1 MPYLKEKVFYVQ
13 YISTIKKDCIN
24 KFRVIF
30 GVILSSVLTF
40 SYRKVFAVSHI
51 ASFPQ
56 NLYDI
61 ADSIIWLEWSLVD
74 AFTDNLWFTES
85 SIWLYKAFLKGL
97 DQSQPGDLVFDRVK

>member
-40 SYRKVFAVSHI
+40 SYRKVFCRLAYRKFSPKFVRYS
-51 ASFPQ
+51 
-56 NLYDI
+56 
-61 ADSIIWLEWSLVD
+61 
-74 AFTDNLWFTES
+74 
-85 SIWLYKAFLKGL
+85 G
-97 DQSQPGDLVFDRVK
+97 FDHLARVIPS